1 MGKVVVRWLRSPG
14 GVLAV
19 TLLGALLVTV
29 LVALAGN
36 MALDLFHRLGEP
48 ASVARRLRVERE
60 LFFLSSVVVWLF
72 VVLVVAVLGRL
83 WLSVGVVAVLT
94 GLIGFADQRK
104 QELVMEP
111 LYPSDLTLG
120 ADLGFLSQMVGV
132 GVLVA
137 ALLAVVLVLAG
148 AVLLGRFLGRR
159 FPRPNL
165 RTRPRLAWGFIAGR
179 VVLAVATVSSLLYV
193 MQFHQPGNNVRAA
206 YEASGVH
213 WRPWNQSKNY
223 TDNGLVAGLLY
234 NLPMPAM
241 PRPHGYGEAAMKRL
255 VEKYS
260 AAAAKINEQRNPSAL
275 EDVNVVSVLS
285 ESFSDPTRFKRVQL
299 AEDPIPFTRELM
311 GRTTSGNMLVAKY
324 GGGTANTEFE
334 VLTGMSTSQFRPQM
348 TTPYQMLIPQ
358 HSDFP
363 SAVRF
368 FESRGLTTTAMHS
381 YTSALYRRPLVY
393 DLLGFDEVVFED
405 GMSHKAAVDKSPF
418 ISDKATFQ
426 EVVARLREAEDP
438 TFMNVVTMQN
448 HYPAAGKYADPIPST
463 GMPNKAGKRNLE
475 HYAAGLR
482 HSDLALE
489 EFLRSLEASGEKTVV
504 VFYGDHLPPIWGGT
518 GMSRRLRHE
527 TPFLVYTNFEKPEA
541 EQLPTTSPVFL
552 MNHVL
557 KAADAPVSP
566 YYALLEKLEREIPAM
581 AHDHYTSPQNEN
593 LPWIYLP
600 PRARRLLNDYRLVM
614 FDLAE
619 GRSFSEKA
627 MFKVPESPETRQ
639 PPMAD

>member
-1 MGKVVVRWLRSPG
+1 VSEVVTRWLRSPG

-19 TLLGALLVTV
+19 TLLGTLLVTV
-29 LVALAGN
+29 LVAFAGN
-36 MALDLFHRLGEP
+36 LALDLFHRNAEP
-48 ASVARRLRVERE
+48 PEVARRLTVERE
-60 LFFLSSVVVWLF
+60 LFFLSSTVFWLV

-83 WLSVGVVAVLT
+83 WLSVGVVVVLT

-120 ADLGFLSQMVGV
+120 ADLSFLSQMVGA

-137 ALLAVVLVLAG
+137 AALGALLVLAC
-148 AVLLGRFLGRR
+148 AVLVGRFLGRH
-159 FPRPNL
+159 FPRPRL
-165 RTRPRLAWGFIAGR
+165 RTRPRLAWGFLAGR

-193 MQFHQPGNNVRAA
+193 MQFHTPGNSVRAA
-206 YEASGVH
+206 YEASGAH

-241 PRPHGYGEAAMKRL
+241 PRPHRYSEATMQRL

-260 AAAAKINEQRNPSAL
+260 AAAAKINKHRDTWAF
-275 EDVNVVSVLS
+275 EDVNVVAVLS

-311 GRTTSGNMLVAKY
+311 GRTTSGNVLTSKY

-348 TTPYQMLIPQ
+348 TTPYQMLVPQ

-393 DLLGFDEVVFED
+393 DLMGFDEVVFED
-405 GMSHKAAVDKSPF
+405 EMSHRAAVDNSPF

-426 EVVARLREAEDP
+426 EVVSRLRAAEKP

-463 GMPNKAGKRNLE
+463 GMPSKAGERNLE
-475 HYAAGLR
+475 HFARGLR
-482 HSDLALE
+482 HSDLAME
-489 EFLRSLEASGEKTVV
+489 EFLRSLRASGEKTVV

-518 GMSRRLRHE
+518 GMSRRMKHE
-527 TPFLVYTNFEKPEA
+527 TPFFVYTNFKKPEP
-541 EQLPTTSPVFL
+541 EQRPTTSPVFL

-557 KAADAPVSP
+557 QAANAPVSP
-566 YYALLEKLEREIPAM
+566 YYALLEKLEREMPAM

-600 PRARRLLNDYRLVM
+600 TPARRLLNDYRLVM
-614 FDLAE
+614 YDLAE
-619 GRSFSEKA
+619 GKSFSERA
-627 MFKVPESPETRQ
+627 MFKVPESPETR
-639 PPMAD
+639 PPLLPD